1 MLCGQ
6 KLLAAIVLG
15 LPLAACYVRQI
26 VGQVRQHHPSGY
38 KVLLA
43 AMAAATIPL
52 VVGCVNNK
60 PVYTADGQ
68 VGHSIS
74 CTPGWTGGII
84 GAVANANTSWATCYE
99 KAGELCGPAGYDVI
113 QQTGEGGVYGQ
124 GGNGGGFVST
134 TNNRSMIV
142 KCKGAAPG
150 SAIAPAAPAPAM
162 AQQK

>member
-1 MLCGQ
+1 MPIIKSAG
-6 KLLAAIVLG
+6 VLHFG
-15 LPLAACYVRQI
+15 SELR
-26 VGQVRQHHPSGY
+26 
-38 KVLLA
+38 
-43 AMAAATIPL
+43 
-52 VVGCVNNK
+52 
-60 PVYTADGQ
+60 
-68 VGHSIS
+68 
-74 CTPGWTGGII
+74 PGWTGGII

-142 KCKGAAPG
+142 NCKGAAQG

-162 AQQK
+162 AQQKNDASAGRHASAARCGQGRPATAIRRASSRVIRLAADRRPGSSSK

>member
-1 MLCGQ
+1 M
-6 KLLAAIVLG
+6 
-15 LPLAACYVRQI
+15 RQI
-26 VGQVRQHHPSGY
+26 VGQVRQHQDFQSFPSEH
-38 KVLLA
+38 KILLA
-43 AMAAATIPL
+43 VIAAATIPL
-52 VVGCVNNK
+52 VAGCVNNK
-60 PVYTADGQ
+60 PIYTADGQ
-68 VGHSIS
+68 VGHSTS

-150 SAIAPAAPAPAM
+150 SAIAPATPAPTT

>member
-1 MLCGQ
+1 M
-6 KLLAAIVLG
+6 
-15 LPLAACYVRQI
+15 
-26 VGQVRQHHPSGY
+26 
-38 KVLLA
+38 
-43 AMAAATIPL
+43 
-52 VVGCVNNK
+52 
-60 PVYTADGQ
+60 
-68 VGHSIS
+68 GHSIS

-142 KCKGAAPG
+142 KCKGPG
-150 SAIAPAAPAPAM
+150 ISNCTGSTSASNGPAKM
-162 AQQK
+162 TKSTF